1 MFRKALGFEFEENLM
16 EFLLGTTNLNE
27 IWTRDFYLNLVTNST
42 HEEEFEIQTRNFLTW
57 P

>member
-42 HEEEFEIQTRNFLTW
+42 HEEEFEIETRNFLTW